1 MFRYI
6 STFSGAGG
14 LDIGL
19 ERSGLRA
26 ISMCEIDPVFCSS
39 LSSNQGWRHSDGH
52 VYFEGASI
60 HCSDIRDASKSDLLN
75 GQFQA
80 DLVVGGPPCQAFSS
94 SGKQLSVLD
103 PRGALVR
110 EFVRVVDDIKP
121 KMFLFENVRG
131 LITARDA
138 EGNSGGVLRN
148 IISQL
153 EELGYSCRAVLLN
166 SADYGSN
173 QRRVRCF
180 LIGSSRGL
188 APEAPPASHVK
199 NGDIFQQSWRSL
211 RDFLLENADTN
222 ENNFVFPTPQLEK
235 SLSLLPNGSG
245 LKSMGKS
252 EPTRPGGHW
261 GYRQGTF
268 IADLELPA
276 RTVTGS
282 ASQDWVR
289 WDDKLRRLTFN
300 EIKGLQGFPN
310 DWIIEGNKAA
320 QFKQVGNAVPT
331 IFGEL
336 LGRVIIEHLQR
347 FPNSDPQIIDFPK
360 RFEGYIEYTNR
371 DHKKNGSARVA
382 HKKFGTISV

>member
-6 STFSGAGG
+6 SLFSGVGG

-26 ISMCEIDPVFCSS
+26 LSMCEIDPVFCGS
-39 LSSNQGWRHSDGH
+39 LKANQGWRHSDNQA
-52 VYFEGASI
+52 YFEGAAI
-60 HCSDIRDASKSDLLN
+60 NCGDIRDMGKADLLN
-75 GQFQA
+75 EHSFA

-103 PRGALVR
+103 PRGTLVR
-110 EFVRVVDDIKP
+110 EFVRVVDEIKP

-138 EGNSGGVLRN
+138 EGRSGGVLKD
-148 IISQL
+148 IIGQL
-153 EELGYSCRAVLLN
+153 EELGYSCRALMLN
-166 SADYGSN
+166 SADYGSH

-180 LIGSSRGL
+180 LLGSSRGT
-188 APEAPPASHVK
+188 APNVPPPTHTK
-199 NGDIFQQSWRSL
+199 LGDVFGQKWKSL
-211 RDFLLENADTN
+211 GDFLSENADN
-222 ENNFVFPTPQLEK
+222 NADNFVFPTEALKRE
-235 SLSLLPNGSG
+235 LDGLPNGSG
-245 LKSMGKS
+245 LKSIGKS

-268 IADLELPA
+268 IANLTLPA

-300 EIKGLQGFPN
+300 EVKRLQGFPD
-310 DWIIEGNKAA
+310 DWAIEGSQAA
-320 QFKQVGNAVPT
+320 RFKQVGNAVPT
-331 IFGEL
+331 IFGEMI
-336 LGRVIIEHLQR
+336 GKVIIKNLSN
-347 FPNSDPQIIDFPK
+347 FPNSDPSIIEFPK
-360 RFEGYIEYTNR
+360 IFQGYIDYSVK
-371 DHKKNGSARVA
+371 DHARNKSARVI
-382 HKKFGTISV
+382 HKKFSMI